1 MMAASKIDAALSYAK
16 NVYNRIVTT
25 NPSLANAVILLGNSL
40 GLLFTVERNLME
52 QNVLAIDGSRKL

>member
-1 MMAASKIDAALSYAK
+1 MMAASKIDAALLYAK
-16 NVYNRIVTT
+16 NVYDRIATT
-25 NPSLANAVILLGNSL
+25 DPNLANAVILLGNSL